1 MTATRSMSDEEI
13 ESSIAARYAA
23 FGPDDWSRAD
33 PYQVGDWAAILT
45 PIEFG
50 AWQDIRAWGLPLWPR
65 LPVGDFTISFGH
77 PIARVALQCGDVTS
91 ADHWL
96 TQIGW
101 RVIRAT
107 ASQCTKVMEEPCD
120 VLDRLG
126 EANEEYRAY
135 LARYQAETLAGVMQE
150 LRHAL
155 IARGVPC

>member
-13 ESSIAARYAA
+13 AASIASSYAA
-23 FGPDDWSRAD
+23 FGPDDWNRED
-33 PYQVGDWAAILT
+33 PYQVADWAAILT
-45 PIEFG
+45 PTEFG

-77 PIARVALQCGDVTS
+77 PIARVALRCGEVTS

-126 EANEEYRAY
+126 EVSDEYR
-135 LARYQAETLAGVMQE
+135 ARYQAETLAGVMQE

>member
-13 ESSIAARYAA
+13 AASIARSYAA
-23 FGPDDWSRAD
+23 FGPDDWNRED
-33 PYQVGDWAAILT
+33 PYSVADWAAILT
-45 PIEFG
+45 PAEFG
-50 AWQDIRAWGLPLWPR
+50 AWQDIRAWGMPLWPR

-77 PIARVALQCGDVTS
+77 PIAHVALQCGDATS

-107 ASQCTKVMEEPCD
+107 ANQCTKVMEEPCD

-126 EANEEYRAY
+126 EANEEYLAY

>member
-13 ESSIAARYAA
+13 ESSIAASYAA
-23 FGPDDWSRAD
+23 FGPDDWNRED
-33 PYQVGDWAAILT
+33 PYQVADWAAILT
-45 PIEFG
+45 PAEFG

-65 LPVGDFTISFGH
+65 LSVGDFTISFGN

-126 EANEEYRAY
+126 EVSDEYR
-135 LARYQAETLAGVMQE
+135 ARYQAETLAGVMQE

-155 IARGVPC
+155 IARSVPC